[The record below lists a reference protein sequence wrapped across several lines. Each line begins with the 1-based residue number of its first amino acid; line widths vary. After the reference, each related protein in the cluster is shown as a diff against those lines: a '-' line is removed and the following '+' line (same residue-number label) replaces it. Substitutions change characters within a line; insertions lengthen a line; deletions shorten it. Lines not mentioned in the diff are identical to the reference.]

1 MSIFIERRSD
11 MFRFPSLN
19 TVFLLMASCLLAV
32 GSSPG
37 QAAETNS
44 LRAGAAKVDITPKDL
59 TGLVSVWAKPFTGV
73 HDPIFARAI
82 VIDNGV
88 VSAAIVSLDLVE
100 FGDTTA
106 LRQRIQR
113 ELGIP
118 PEHIMIS
125 ATHDHNAPRG
135 GPITP
140 GTSSA
145 QGRPYSPPAY
155 IQFVDDAIVQAVKN
169 AKAALQPARVGVG
182 SGRSDIN
189 VNRAGYDGKR
199 WGATDPDGP
208 SDKTVWV
215 VKFETPSGDPIALL
229 MNYAVHS
236 IVAGPGNSLVTGD
249 LAGAAERFV
258 ERSYDDKVVA
268 LWTMGPAGDQNPKVN
283 MSVERDGVN
292 KDPVRNLALAYEV
305 MDAEGLIVG
314 AEVLQT
320 ANRMQRMT
328 SDAHIVAAERV
339 LSCAAT
345 PDRPRPAN
353 ANAPMTNPNFKENIP
368 WPASMNIHLN
378 LIQIKQIAI
387 TGVSGEV
394 YTRIYW
400 HLKKDS
406 PLADTIMVTMSNDR
420 IGYIGDDAAYDGP
433 ISNPAVLRGCAENGI
448 VNGLVDLMNQNK

>member
-1 MSIFIERRSD
+1 MRYPYFP
-11 MFRFPSLN
+11 RFTLHRLAL
-19 TVFLLMASCLLAV
+19 VFCATTLLAPKILRAQ
-32 GSSPG
+32 PG
-37 QAAETNS
+37 T

-59 TGLVSVWAKPFTGV
+59 SGLVSVWAKPFTGV
-73 HDPIFARAI
+73 HDPIFARAV
-82 VIDNGV
+82 VIDDGRN
-88 VSAAIVSLDLVE
+88 SAAIVSLDLVE

-106 LRQRIQR
+106 LRQRIQH
-113 ELGIP
+113 ELAIP
-118 PEHIMIS
+118 ADHIIIS

-155 IQFVDDAIVQAVKN
+155 IQLVDDAILQALKN

-182 SGRSDIN
+182 TGRSDIN
-189 VNRAGYDGKR
+189 VNRAGFDGKR

-236 IVAGPGNSLVTGD
+236 VVAGPGNSLVTGD

-258 ERSYDDKVVA
+258 ERNFDDKVVA
-268 LWTMGPAGDQNPKVN
+268 LWTMGPAGDQNPKIN
-283 MSVERDGVN
+283 MSVASAGIN
-292 KDPVRNLALAYEV
+292 KDPVKNLAEAYEV

-314 AEVLQT
+314 AEVIQT
-320 ANRMQRMT
+320 VNRIQRMT
-328 SDAHIVAAERV
+328 ATARIKAAEKV
-339 LSCAAT
+339 VACAAT
-345 PDRPRPAN
+345 PDRPRPATPN
-353 ANAPMTNPNFKENIP
+353 AVMTNPNFKENIP
-368 WPASMNIHLN
+368 WPATMNIHLN
-378 LIQIKQIAI
+378 LIQINDIAI

-400 HLKKDS
+400 RLKKES
-406 PLADTIMVTMSNDR
+406 PLADMFMVTMSKDR

-433 ISNPAVLRGCAENGI
+433 IANPAVLRGCAENGI
-448 VNGLVDLMNQNK
+448 VSGLVDLMSQNE

>member
-1 MSIFIERRSD
+1 MSHLPR
-11 MFRFPSLN
+11 LN
-19 TVFLLMASCLLAV
+19 VLLAFATTCALV
-32 GSSPG
+32 FFSSPM

-73 HDPIFARAI
+73 HDPIFARAVI
-82 VIDNGV
+82 VDNGV
-88 VSAAIVSLDLVE
+88 NSAVIVSLDLVE

-106 LRQRIQR
+106 LRQRIQH
-113 ELGIP
+113 ELAIP
-118 PEHIMIS
+118 AEHIIIS

-169 AKAALQPARVGVG
+169 AKASLQPARVGVG

-199 WGATDPDGP
+199 WGATDPDGA

-215 VKFETPSGDPIALL
+215 VKFEDLTGAPIAILI
-229 MNYAVHS
+229 NYAVHS
-236 IVAGPGNSLVTGD
+236 TVAGADSTLVTGD

-258 ERSYDDKVVA
+258 EHSFDDKVVA
-268 LWTMGPAGDQNPKVN
+268 LWTMGAAGDQNPKYN
-283 MSVERDGVN
+283 MGGRDAIN
-292 KDPVRNLALAYEV
+292 KDLANNRASAYDV
-305 MDAEGLIVG
+305 MNAEGLIVG
-314 AEVLQT
+314 AEAIQT
-320 ANRMQRMT
+320 AGRMKRMT
-328 SDAHIVAAERV
+328 SDARIMAAESV
-339 LSCAAT
+339 FTCTAS
-345 PDRPRPAN
+345 PDKPMPAN
-353 ANAPMTNPNFKENIP
+353 STLVNRDYKENIP
-368 WPASMNIHLN
+368 WPATMNIHLN
-378 LIQIKQIAI
+378 LIQINQIAI

-394 YTRIYW
+394 YTKIYL
-400 HLKKDS
+400 HLKKES
-406 PLADTIMVTMSNDR
+406 PLADMMMVTISNDR

-433 ISNPAVLRGCAENGI
+433 INNAAVLRGCAENGI